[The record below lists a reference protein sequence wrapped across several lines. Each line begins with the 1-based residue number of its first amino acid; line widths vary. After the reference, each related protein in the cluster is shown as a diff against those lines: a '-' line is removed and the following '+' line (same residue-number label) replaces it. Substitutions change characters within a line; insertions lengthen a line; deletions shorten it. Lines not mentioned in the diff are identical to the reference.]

1 MVDPD
6 DGAGVES
13 RPPLLEDLLKICRAL
28 NERGARYVVVGGMR
42 SPGRARLTGADVPY
56 KWDVQ
61 EPYGMSGGATRF
73 RGRGLARFQLAID
86 LWKPEHFLA
95 WDAFKKLLEPPTLT
109 KPLVVEM
116 GHPVLS
122 DAGIKAVAVEKLG
135 QLTRGDNGLWTSTSD
150 ILEYRAPLA
159 SLVKPRGS
167 VPATDAGAP
176 VTAKSAEDIELEQK
190 VKAMQD
196 ARVRASQ

>member
-1 MVDPD
+1 MIRPNDP
-6 DGAGVES
+6 
-13 RPPLLEDLLKICRAL
+13 AL
-28 NERGARYVVVGGMR
+28 NYVVVGGMR
-42 SPGRARLTGADVPY
+42 SPGRARLTGADVVY

-73 RGRGLARFQLAID
+73 RGRGLSKFTLAID

-95 WDAFKKLLEPPTLT
+95 WDAFKKLLEPPTPT
-109 KPLVVEM
+109 NPLVVDM

-122 DAGIKAVAVEKLG
+122 DAGIKSVAVEKLG
-135 QLTRGDNGLWTSTSD
+135 QLTRGDNGIWTSTSD
-150 ILEYRAPLA
+150 ILEYRAPLP

-167 VPATDAGAP
+167 VPSTDANAP
-176 VTAKSAEDIELEQK
+176 VTAKSANDLELEK
-190 VKAMQD
+190 VMVDLQA